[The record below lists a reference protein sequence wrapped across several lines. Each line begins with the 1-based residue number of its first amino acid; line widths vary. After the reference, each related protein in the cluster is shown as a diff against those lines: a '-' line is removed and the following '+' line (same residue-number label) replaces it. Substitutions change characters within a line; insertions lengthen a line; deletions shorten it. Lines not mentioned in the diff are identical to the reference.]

1 MAIPAF
7 YLNKISGRVLMK
19 NSETKII
26 NIRPADDNHQVIT
39 VAGGSE
45 RSYRKKPCKTCPW
58 RVDAVG
64 IFPAEAFRHSAN
76 TAYDMADHTFGC
88 HESGSKNPAT
98 CAGFLLR
105 GADNNL
111 SVRLG
116 RMTGRYKND
125 VKDGGLDLHED
136 YRAMAQANG
145 VDEDDPSLKKCR

>member
-1 MAIPAF
+1 MEKA
-7 YLNKISGRVLMK
+7 KIV
-19 NSETKII
+19 

-39 VAGGSE
+39 VIGGSGK
-45 RSYRKKPCKTCPW
+45 SYRKKPCKTCPW

-64 IFPAEAFRHSAN
+64 VFPAEAFRHSVN
-76 TAYDMADHTFGC
+76 TSYDMSDHTFGC
-88 HESGSKNPAT
+88 HESGSKSPAT

-116 RMTGRYKND
+116 RMSGRYKND

-145 VDEDDPSLKKCR
+145 VDRDDPSLKKCR